1 MNNKS
6 ILLIYTGGTIGMV
19 QKNGKG
25 ALSPVKFDQI
35 ADEVPE
41 LRRLGCHLEA
51 ITFNP
56 PIDSSDIS
64 PKIWNRLARTIHR
77 NYSKFDGFVV
87 LHGTDTMAYT
97 ASALSYMLE
106 NLDKPV
112 VMTGSQ
118 LPIGILRTD
127 GKENLITAIEIASS
141 YENDEAIVPEVCV
154 YFDNKLYRGNRVIKR
169 HADHFSAFDSVNY
182 PILAKAG
189 VDIKFFHENIYH
201 SVNKGILK
209 VNSNF
214 DEHVVVLKVFPG
226 LNREIFEQVIGIES
240 LKGVVLESFGS
251 GNVPTLSW
259 FLRAVKR
266 AIRRKVV
273 FINVSQCQG
282 GSVKMGQYQTSR
294 ELKKMGVVSGKDMTT
309 EAAVTKLMF
318 LLGQGLDHEDI
329 KFHLHK
335 NLSGEISD

>member
-41 LRRLGCHLEA
+41 LRRLGCRLEA

-64 PKIWNRLARTIHR
+64 PKIWARLAKTIQR
-77 NYSKFDGFVV
+77 NYSKFDGFVI

-106 NLDKPV
+106 NLDKAV

-118 LPIGILRTD
+118 LPIGVLRTD
-127 GKENLITAIEIASS
+127 GKENLITAIEIAAAQ
-141 YENDEAIVPEVCV
+141 ENGTTIVPEVCV

-201 SVNKGILK
+201 PVNKGILK
-209 VNSNF
+209 VSSNF
-214 DEHVVVLKVFPG
+214 DDHVLVLKIIPG
-226 LNREIFEQVIGIES
+226 MNREIFEQVISLPS
-240 LKGVVLESFGS
+240 LKGIVLETFGS
-251 GNVPTLSW
+251 GNVPTLNW
-259 FLRAVKR
+259 LIRAVKK

-273 FINVSQCQG
+273 FVNVSQCQG

-294 ELKKMGVVSGKDMTT
+294 ELQKIGVVSGKDMTT

-318 LLGQGLDHEDI
+318 LLGQGLDQENI
-329 KFHLHK
+329 KLHLHE
-335 NLSGEISD
+335 NLSGEISE

>member
-19 QKNGKG
+19 QKDGGG
-25 ALSPVKFDQI
+25 ALNPVKFDQI

-41 LRRLGCHLEA
+41 LRRLGHQLESV
-51 ITFNP
+51 TFNP

-64 PKIWNRLARTIHR
+64 PKIWARLAKTIQK

-106 NLDKPV
+106 NLDKAV

-118 LPIGILRTD
+118 LPIGVLRTD
-127 GKENLITAIEIASS
+127 GKENLITAIEIAAAQK
-141 YENDEAIVPEVCV
+141 NGMTIVPEVCV
-154 YFDNKLYRGNRVIKR
+154 YFDNKLYRGNRVVKR

-189 VDIKFFHENIYH
+189 VDINFFHENIYH
-201 SVNKGILK
+201 PVTKGILK
-209 VNSNF
+209 VSSNF
-214 DEHVVVLKVFPG
+214 DDHVVVLKIFPG
-226 LNREIFEQVIGIES
+226 MNREIFEQIISISS
-240 LKGVVLESFGS
+240 LKGVVLETFGS
-251 GNVPTLSW
+251 GNIPTSGWLI
-259 FLRAVKR
+259 RVVKK
-266 AIRRKVV
+266 AIKRKVV
-273 FINVSQCQG
+273 FVNVTQCQG
-282 GSVKMGQYQTSR
+282 GAVKMGQYQTSR
-294 ELKKMGVVSGKDMTT
+294 ELLKAGVVSGKDMTT

-318 LLGQGLDHEDI
+318 LLGQGLNHENV
-329 KFHLHK
+329 KLHLCE
-335 NLSGEISD
+335 NLSGEISE

>member
-41 LRRLGCHLEA
+41 LRRLGCHLES

-64 PKIWNRLARTIHR
+64 PKIWNRLAKTIHR

-141 YENDEAIVPEVCV
+141 YENGEAIVPEVCV

-226 LNREIFEQVIGIES
+226 INREIFEQVIGVES
-240 LKGVVLESFGS
+240 LKGVVLETFGS

-318 LLGQGLDHEDI
+318 LLGQGLNHEDI